1 MGLLGLNLLSTSLLP
16 SRAKAP
22 PAKTAGDYA
31 WLSIPF
37 SLLFQTSKMDMKPS
51 SCVLPCPFRCWCLFT
66 QYRTAACVLVVIR
79 SNLEDTHLAEI
90 INVLVM
96 VHGSI
101 HISLCP
107 LHDWHFQV
115 GIWKI
120 AWSDTSS
127 FCSTVHFLNSKS
139 KAPRNI
145 SKKSLFKALI
155 SVASLEN
162 LIRVCCYL
170 TLPWALNI

>member
-1 MGLLGLNLLSTSLLP
+1 MHGCQFHLAHGSKLQKWTWSLLV
-16 SRAKAP
+16 
-22 PAKTAGDYA
+22 
-31 WLSIPF
+31 
-37 SLLFQTSKMDMKPS
+37 
-51 SCVLPCPFRCWCLFT
+51 CVLPCPFRWWCLFT
-66 QYRTAACVLVVIR
+66 QYRRPVCVLVVIR

-115 GIWKI
+115 GDMKDSMEWHII
-120 AWSDTSS
+120 PLFQSS
-127 FCSTVHFLNSKS
+127 FSKPKP
-139 KAPRNI
+139 KASRNI
-145 SKKSLFKALI
+145 SKKSLSKALI

-162 LIRVCCYL
+162 LIRVWCYL

>member
-1 MGLLGLNLLSTSLLP
+1 MFCPVHSDAGVYLP
-16 SRAKAP
+16 STP
-22 PAKTAGDYA
+22 
-31 WLSIPF
+31 
-37 SLLFQTSKMDMKPS
+37 
-51 SCVLPCPFRCWCLFT
+51 V
-66 QYRTAACVLVVIR
+66 CVLVVIR
-79 SNLEDTHLAEI
+79 SNLVDTHLGEI

-115 GIWKI
+115 GYMK
-120 AWSDTSS
+120 D
-127 FCSTVHFLNSKS
+127 STEWHTILLFHNFLNPQP

-170 TLPWALNI
+170 TWPWALNI